1 MLFLL
6 KTNGYKLSARQVS
19 TLRCGLLM
27 IRAGRTYFKCK
38 GKLLSKPPFLTTC
51 HEKSKVTASNHRNTM
66 MKTMTVGELKAHF
79 SEVLDQLGKNGE
91 PVAISYGKKKEK
103 IAAIIPYSQLKPQT
117 ERQLGVMQGKASYVI
132 HEDFALSDEEMLN
145 A

>member
-1 MLFLL
+1 
-6 KTNGYKLSARQVS
+6 
-19 TLRCGLLM
+19 
-27 IRAGRTYFKCK
+27 
-38 GKLLSKPPFLTTC
+38 
-51 HEKSKVTASNHRNTM
+51 M

-79 SEVLDQLGKNGE
+79 SDVLDQLSKNGE

-117 ERQLGVMQGKASYVI
+117 ERPLGVMQGKANYVI
-132 HEDFALSDEEMLN
+132 HEDFALSDEEMLD